1 METLNI
7 AIKINK
13 YLRKPRNQETK
24 IKSSPDTVYDKTT
37 MKNILITGGCGFIG
51 SHFLNKN
58 VKKYSYYNFINLD
71 ALYYTSNQNNI
82 LKSIKQKRNYTF
94 IQGNI
99 QNQELVEYI
108 LKHHQIDTII
118 HLAGQTHLQG
128 VLSSPTQYV
137 KDNILGTQVLL
148 EACRKHSRIKKFI
161 YLGTDMISCLGDS
174 EKSEVYRELY
184 QNISCNPRLV
194 CLASAEMLVS
204 SYFITQELPVI
215 LIRMCSV
222 YGAKPNT
229 NSWISQHINLLLEN
243 KKCKIYGEGEQIY
256 PFLHLDDVI
265 QGLECILLRGKIG
278 EVYGMVSDFEYSE
291 MEITRRLIQL
301 IKTENLEDFTKYVDF
316 IKTKNKVNY
325 LPQTSHKLQEIGWK
339 QEIFIQEGLEKTV
352 SYYRKKHELKK
363 DKIMLNMEIT
373 QF

>member
-1 METLNI
+1 METI
-7 AIKINK
+7 IITIKINK
-13 YLRKPRNQETK
+13 YLRKPQNLEIK
-24 IKSSPDTVYDKTT
+24 IKSSHSTVYDKST

-71 ALYYTSNQNNI
+71 ALYYNRNQNNI

-161 YLGTDMISCLGDS
+161 YLGTNMISCLEES
-174 EKSEVYRELY
+174 KKSEVFCDLY
-184 QNISCNPRLV
+184 QNISRNPRLV

-204 SYFITQELPVI
+204 SYFITQEFPVI

-222 YGAKPNT
+222 YGAKPST

-278 EVYGMVSDFEYSE
+278 EVYSMVSEFEYSE
-291 MEITRRLIQL
+291 MEITRRIIQL
-301 IKTENLEDFTKYVDF
+301 IKTENQEDFTKYVEF
-316 IKTKNKVNY
+316 IKTNNNMDY
-325 LPQTSHKLQEIGWK
+325 FPQTSHKLQEIGWK

-363 DKIMLNMEIT
+363 NSMMLNMEIT
-373 QF
+373 HF